1 MEQREK
7 LRRSQVEKLFSVYI
21 SGETGYLKPDARA
34 FKNVLTQE
42 NFQASETLMVG
53 DLLEHDIKPAQ
64 ELGMKTAYI
73 YLKKILICLP
83 MKVNLPMIFLIILR

>member
-34 FKNVLTQE
+34 FKNVLTKE
-42 NFQASETLMVG
+42 NF
-53 DLLEHDIKPAQ
+53 KR
-64 ELGMKTAYI
+64 
-73 YLKKILICLP
+73 
-83 MKVNLPMIFLIILR
+83 LRL